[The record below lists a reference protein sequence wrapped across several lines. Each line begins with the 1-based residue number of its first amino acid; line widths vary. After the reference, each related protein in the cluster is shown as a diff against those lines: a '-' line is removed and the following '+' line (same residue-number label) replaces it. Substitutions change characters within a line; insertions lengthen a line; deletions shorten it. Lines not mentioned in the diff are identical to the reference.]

1 MADPARPT
9 PADPRARLEGLR
21 QHVLPALVLV
31 VITLAAYAP
40 GMDAG
45 WVWDD
50 EIIVT
55 GNPYLRDAAGLAH
68 IWFRLETIQMYSP
81 AILTTLWIE
90 YQLWGLD
97 PLGYHLV
104 NLSFHIACVLLL
116 WGVLKRLGA
125 RGAWLAA
132 AVFAV
137 HPVMV
142 ESVAWVSEIKNVQ
155 SLFFCLLALLAF
167 LRFRPLDGTEPPG
180 GRKRWALYALA
191 LVLFEAAL
199 LSKAVVVA
207 LPPAI
212 LFLIWW
218 KRGRVQ
224 KGDLLAVAPMLA
236 MGLASAF
243 LAMFI
248 EHHYARA
255 TGAAWQLS
263 LLERI
268 LVAGRAV
275 WFYAGKLAWPV
286 NLVSVYPRWRVSTS
300 AWWQYLFPLGA
311 VALVG
316 ALWYGRGRLGRGPLA
331 AVLCF
336 GVLVSPLVGIFNV
349 AYHLHSFVADHFQYH
364 AAPALLAL
372 FASGVV
378 GLRSWNGGRLGRAV
392 DIGSGVLLL
401 VLALL
406 TARHV
411 RTFHDE
417 KTRCLATI
425 KGNPRAWSAMY
436 NLGLALKVEGNP
448 REALHWYAEA
458 LKVTPGNAEVLNN
471 AGVASMSLGD
481 VPEAVRYYRE
491 ALRASPDYPLA
502 HNNLGSALARLGDRE
517 SAIREYKE
525 ALRLKPDYTE
535 ARANLAKLLATEGRA
550 EDAVREYREALR
562 TRPGDAAVL
571 KDLGTALA
579 NAGEFA
585 EAISRYEEA
594 LRLEPNNAETHNAL
608 GMARAWAGQ
617 PGEAA
622 RELEISLKLD
632 PNYAEAHNNFGTL
645 LASQGR
651 VQEAIGHFDQAI
663 RLRPDDAEAHANLG
677 AALAS
682 AGQLPAAITQFR
694 EAVRLRPGSAEFH
707 ERLGVGLAQMGR
719 LDEAIAEFQ
728 RALEIDPASAGARK
742 SLEMARRQRRGGPE
756 PR

>member
-9 PADPRARLEGLR
+9 PAVARARPDGLR
-21 QHVLPALVLV
+21 QRVLPALLLV

-45 WVWDD
+45 WIWDD

-90 YQLWGLD
+90 YQLWGLR
-97 PLGYHLV
+97 PLGFHLV
-104 NLSFHIACVLLL
+104 NLSFHVASVLLL

-132 AVFAV
+132 ALFAV

-142 ESVAWVSEIKNVQ
+142 ESVVWVSEIKNVQ

-199 LSKAVVVA
+199 LSKAVAVA

-212 LFLIWW
+212 LFLVWW
-218 KRGRVQ
+218 KRGRVE
-224 KGDLLAVAPMLA
+224 KGDVVAVAPMLA

-248 EHHYARA
+248 EHRFA
-255 TGAAWQLS
+255 GAAGGVWQLS

-275 WFYAGKLAWPV
+275 WFYAGKLVWPV
-286 NLVSVYPRWRVSTS
+286 NLLSVYPRWRVSTS

-311 VALVG
+311 VALV
-316 ALWYGRGRLGRGPLA
+316 AVLWYERRRLGRGPLT

-336 GVLVSPLVGIFNV
+336 GVLVSPLTGLFNV

-364 AAPALLAL
+364 AAPALFAL
-372 FASGVV
+372 FASGVAS
-378 GLRSWNGGRLGRAV
+378 LRARNGRWLGRAV
-392 DIGSGVLLL
+392 DVGSGVLLL

-406 TARHV
+406 TARHA

-417 KTRCLATI
+417 KTRCLRTI
-425 KGNPRAWSAMY
+425 EGNPGAWSAMY

-448 REALHWYAEA
+448 REALRWYEEA
-458 LKVTPGNAEVLNN
+458 LRVTPGNAEVLNN
-471 AGVASMSLGD
+471 AGVALMSLGD
-481 VPEAVRYYRE
+481 AQGAVRRYRE
-491 ALRASPDYPLA
+491 ALRASPAYPLA
-502 HNNLGSALARLGDRE
+502 HNNLATALASLGDRE
-517 SAIREYKE
+517 GAIREYSE
-525 ALRLKPDYTE
+525 ALRLKPDYAE
-535 ARANLAKLLATEGRA
+535 ARANLAR
-550 EDAVREYREALR
+550 VLR
-562 TRPGDAAVL
+562 
-571 KDLGTALA
+571 DLGTALA
-579 NAGEFA
+579 NAGRFA
-585 EAISRYEEA
+585 DAIGRYEEA
-594 LRLEPNNAETHNAL
+594 LRLSPNDAETHNAL
-608 GMARAWAGQ
+608 AMARAWAGQ
-617 PGEAA
+617 PEEAR
-622 RELEISLKLD
+622 REFEISLRLD
-632 PNYAEAHNNFGTL
+632 PNSAEAHNNFGTL
-645 LASQGR
+645 LASQGHLK
-651 VQEAIGHFDQAI
+651 EAIAHFEQAV
-663 RLRPDDAEAHANLG
+663 RLRPGYADAHANLG
-677 AALAS
+677 TALAS
-682 AGQLPAAITQFR
+682 AGQLPAAVAECR
-694 EAVRLRPGSAEFH
+694 EAVRLSPQSAEFR
-707 ERLGVGLAQMGR
+707 ERLGVALAQTGK

-728 RALEIDPASAGARK
+728 RALEIDPASASARK
-742 SLEMARRQRRGGPE
+742 HLEMARRQRRGGPE
-756 PR
+756 SR